1 MTQRSLLV
9 AAAISSLALLDPQ
22 SASAGS
28 EPTEHPLAEQLR
40 EIWKQGEPREP
51 REITIIPV
59 LAREGLTLDSE
70 YLNVCMNDG
79 VPPKSYRLVSYSCGE
94 GEDHCTVF
102 VSMPRLDGEILLVGY
117 DVSNP
122 PVVVQGTETCTAP
135 YDPPSGVLSRDRPLG
150 GNNLQEQR

>member
-22 SASAGS
+22 SASSGS

-40 EIWKQGEPREP
+40 EIWKQGEPHEP
-51 REITIIPV
+51 HEITIVPA
-59 LAREGLTLDSE
+59 LAREGLILE
-70 YLNVCMNDG
+70 
-79 VPPKSYRLVSYSCGE
+79 SYRLVSYSCGE

-102 VSMPRLDGEILLVGY
+102 VSMPRLDGEILHVGY